1 MNIATQLFR
10 GFQTKKCETGN
21 SGGAEMFRSCV
32 KKIFCLGIL
41 AFVAVPAMAQGR
53 AGFGNQPA
61 INRGDGECL
70 LTSIPIQSL
79 DKEEIAGLMHM
90 REEEKLAWDMYQV
103 MDSLWQDRIF
113 QRISLSEQRHMNA
126 MEVLLDRYALEDPV
140 TDKDIG
146 KFSST
151 EMQSLYRDLAAMGQQ
166 SHMDAL
172 KVGAMIEDL
181 DLYDLEN
188 ALEWTDNEDIKLVYE
203 NLMRG
208 SQNHMRAFV
217 GRLQAMGED
226 YEPRYISSE
235 ALSEILA
242 PGNASDAGPAGRG
255 RGGQQ
260 RGFGR
265 GMCRGNGN
273 NATQ

>member
-1 MNIATQLFR
+1 
-10 GFQTKKCETGN
+10 
-21 SGGAEMFRSCV
+21 MFGSYV
-32 KKIFCLGIL
+32 KKICCLGIL
-41 AFVAVPAMAQGR
+41 AFMAVPAMAQGR

-61 INRGDGECL
+61 RNRGDGECL

-79 DKEEIAGLMHM
+79 DKEEIAGLIHM
-90 REEEKLAWDMYQV
+90 REEEKLARDMYQT

-126 MEVLLDRYALEDPV
+126 VEVLLDRYALEDPI
-140 TDKDIG
+140 TDKGIG
-146 KFSST
+146 EFSST
-151 EMQSLYRDLAAMGQQ
+151 EMQSLYRDLAAMGQR

-181 DLYDLEN
+181 DIYDLEE
-188 ALEWTDNEDIKLVYE
+188 ALERTDNEDIKMVYE

-235 ALSEILA
+235 ALSEILV
-242 PGNASDAGPAGRG
+242 PGNASDSGTAG

-265 GMCRGNGN
+265 GGYRGNGN